1 MKNFLIMA
9 LSSIVF
15 FACKKE
21 PLPPIDPNLT
31 ILKQG
36 TFQDEV
42 HATSGTVKLAEDEA
56 GKLYLVFENFS
67 TDSGPDLYFYL
78 SADKMA
84 TDFTEVSSTVGSG
97 DFQLALPAGTDT
109 AAQTYVLVWCKQ
121 FSVLFGS
128 AKLE

>member
-1 MKNFLIMA
+1 MKNLLLVAFIGMT
-9 LSSIVF
+9 F

-21 PLPPIDPNLT
+21 NPPIDPTLT

-78 SADKMA
+78 SADKTD
-84 TDFTEVSSTVGSG
+84 TDFTEVSSNVGSG
-97 DFQLALPAGTDT
+97 DFQVALPAGTDT

>member
-1 MKNFLIMA
+1 MKKVIIAIGFAFL
-9 LSSIVF
+9 F

-21 PLPPIDPNLT
+21 NPPIDPTLT